1 MSQPANHTTHKSTH
15 SRQQAETMVQQ
26 RLPLPKG
33 REAIVGVLADGLYR
47 QDKVQPLEAYL
58 QEQVSALMERLL

>member
-1 MSQPANHTTHKSTH
+1 
-15 SRQQAETMVQQ
+15 MVQQ

-58 QEQVSALMERLL
+58 QEQVGTLMELLP